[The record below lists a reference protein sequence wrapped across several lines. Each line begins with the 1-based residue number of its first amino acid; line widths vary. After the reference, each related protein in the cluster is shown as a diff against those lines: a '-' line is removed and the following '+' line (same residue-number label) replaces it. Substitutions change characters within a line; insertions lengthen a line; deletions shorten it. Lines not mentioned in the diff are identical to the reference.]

1 MRGLVSLFR
10 SLLMMVASCAVLG
23 GCVVAFGGA
32 ALGTAIVATDRR
44 SMGIQLEDAQIEHRI
59 NSALDEH
66 FARESVH
73 IEVTSYNQKVLLAGQ
88 VPQEKDRGEAE
99 AIAASSEGVRQVVN
113 ELTIESMSGLASRTE
128 DTATAGKVRSALLQ
142 ARGLPNGTV
151 KVTCTDGTIYLFG
164 RVGSA
169 EAEIAERAA
178 SHVDGVKRVVA
189 LFDLLTD
196 AELAQLQHETQTPPA
211 QPALPGTEAH

>member
-1 MRGLVSLFR
+1 MRVPVWFFR
-10 SLLMMVASCAVLG
+10 SLLFVAACCTALG
-23 GCVVAFGGA
+23 GCIVAFGGA

-66 FARESVH
+66 FARESIH

-88 VPQEKDRGEAE
+88 VPQEKDRSDAE
-99 AIAASSEGVRQVVN
+99 ALAASSQGVRQVVN
-113 ELTIESMSGLASRTE
+113 ELTIGSMSGLAGRTD

-142 ARGLPNGTV
+142 APGLPNGAV

-164 RVGSA
+164 RVGAA
-169 EAEIAERAA
+169 EAEIAQRAA
-178 SHVDGVKRVVA
+178 SHVSGVQRVVA

-196 AELAQLQHETQTPPA
+196 AELAQLQHETQSAPA
-211 QPALPGTEAH
+211 QPAVPASEAH